1 MAARGG
7 QDGRG
12 GRRKALKAAG
22 VALVGSLLL
31 GAGAAGWAYWHLNGN
46 IRSVDINGA
55 LGDDRPARPAT
66 VPSASPSASPV
77 PTGALNILVL
87 GSDSRTG
94 EQNQELGGGDSGGAR
109 SDTAMVVH
117 LDAGRT
123 AATVVSIPRDTLVE
137 RPSCPLPSGGTTRAA
152 SGAMFNTAYE
162 LGGPVCAVKTV
173 ESLTGVRMDH
183 YVEVDFSGFADLVDA
198 LGGVTVTTDVD
209 IDDDKSHLHLDAGTH
224 HLDGTEALGLA
235 RTRYGL
241 AGGSDLARI
250 RAPAQARQGA
260 PPAGLRHRPA
270 HRPRQALPG
279 RRRAHRQPHHRHRTG
294 LAGRADQ
301 PGPQPRGP
309 RRGRRTHP
317 DDAGA
322 ARPLGPQPGGGRP
335 AGRRRAVGIAAL
347 REIPGK
353 LPGACRSAA
362 GPLDAG
368 VRGREKPGSTTTR
381 GATMPRYLSLIRIE
395 ESDAVPGGPS
405 PELIQRMEKL
415 MEEMTK
421 AGVLLD
427 TAGLTPTSQGT
438 RVHYEGGQISVTD
451 GPFTETKEVI
461 GGYSLL
467 QAKDRAE
474 AVEWTKRFLKV
485 HEEYWTV
492 TCEVRELME
501 G

>member
-250 RAPAQARQGA
+250 ELQHKLVKALLQQVSATDLLTDPAKLYQVAD
-260 PPAGLRHRPA
+260 
-270 HRPRQALPG
+270 ALTG
-279 RRRAHRQPHHRHRTG
+279 SLTTDTG
-294 LAGRADQ
+294 LDSLGELTNLGRSLGDLAADEVRTLTMPVLPAPSDPNRVVADQ
-301 PGPQPRGP
+301 P
-309 RRGRRTHP
+309 
-317 DDAGA
+317 DAA
-322 ARPLGPQPGGGRP
+322 ELWES
-335 AGRRRAVGIAAL
+335 L
-347 REIPGK
+347 R
-353 LPGACRSAA
+353 
-362 GPLDAG
+362 
-368 VRGREKPGSTTTR
+368 
-381 GATMPRYLSLIRIE
+381 
-395 ESDAVPGGPS
+395 
-405 PELIQRMEKL
+405 
-415 MEEMTK
+415 
-421 AGVLLD
+421 
-427 TAGLTPTSQGT
+427 
-438 RVHYEGGQISVTD
+438 
-451 GPFTETKEVI
+451 
-461 GGYSLL
+461 
-467 QAKDRAE
+467 
-474 AVEWTKRFLKV
+474 
-485 HEEYWTV
+485 
-492 TCEVRELME
+492 
-501 G
+501 

>member
-22 VALVGSLLL
+22 LALAGSLLL

-77 PTGALNILVL
+77 PTGALNLLVL

-183 YVEVDFSGFADLVDA
+183 YVEVDFGFADLVDA

-250 RAPAQARQGA
+250 ELQHKLVKALLQQVSATDLLTDPAKLYQVAD
-260 PPAGLRHRPA
+260 
-270 HRPRQALPG
+270 ALTG
-279 RRRAHRQPHHRHRTG
+279 SLTTDTG
-294 LAGRADQ
+294 LDSLGELTNLGRSLGDLAADDVRTLTMPVLPAPSDPNRVVADQ
-301 PGPQPRGP
+301 P
-309 RRGRRTHP
+309 
-317 DDAGA
+317 DAA
-322 ARPLGPQPGGGRP
+322 ELWES
-335 AGRRRAVGIAAL
+335 L
-347 REIPGK
+347 R
-353 LPGACRSAA
+353 
-362 GPLDAG
+362 
-368 VRGREKPGSTTTR
+368 
-381 GATMPRYLSLIRIE
+381 
-395 ESDAVPGGPS
+395 
-405 PELIQRMEKL
+405 
-415 MEEMTK
+415 
-421 AGVLLD
+421 
-427 TAGLTPTSQGT
+427 
-438 RVHYEGGQISVTD
+438 
-451 GPFTETKEVI
+451 
-461 GGYSLL
+461 
-467 QAKDRAE
+467 
-474 AVEWTKRFLKV
+474 
-485 HEEYWTV
+485 
-492 TCEVRELME
+492 
-501 G
+501 